1 MGDELRQRAA
11 RHFAT
16 AFGETSQSPMRL
28 LQRKAQNVEIT
39 VVKKQILIV
48 LAAGL
53 LMASVAVV
61 SATEMKQSFGSKMLP
76 SVGQPHNIY
85 AGHSSSKVRQHAAL
99 SRAPWHNMD

>member
-1 MGDELRQRAA
+1 
-11 RHFAT
+11 
-16 AFGETSQSPMRL
+16 MRL